1 MTTVGDVM
9 NLQIRMKLV
18 VLAMFLILAEV
29 FLTARASRAADD
41 CVSKPNATPPQG
53 THWYYRVD
61 RTTHRQ
67 CWYLGAEEAKVRP
80 HQQQRTSTLRSL
92 TSSNVAARPEPRTT
106 IIAAA
111 APVTT
116 TVIEVPAKTSSTL
129 ETSFVYT
136 SGLGKPDGTL
146 VDGSLISAK
155 PADEY
160 SATKI
165 SGNTLMARPIVSPT
179 EVTTAEQPTGF
190 AITFVHLLAALA
202 VVLALVA
209 IIGRTIL
216 RLRRICQPDET
227 KLRGLGS
234 KSSRLDKGRAPK
246 FSNAAAST
254 RHADVGRAMKP
265 AMPRSSA
272 AVAEIERSV
281 RRLLHELHRRQ
292 HRLQGHDFERM

>member
-1 MTTVGDVM
+1 M
-9 NLQIRMKLV
+9 NLQIRMKLL
-18 VLAMFLILAEV
+18 VLAMFLILVGEV

-41 CVSKPNATPPQG
+41 CVSKPNTTPPQG
-53 THWYYRVD
+53 SHWYYRVD

-67 CWYLGAEEAKVRP
+67 CWYLGAEGAKVRP
-80 HQQQRTSTLRSL
+80 HQQQSTSTLRSP

-116 TVIEVPAKTSSTL
+116 PVIEVPTKNNSTM
-129 ETSFVYT
+129 EASFVET
-136 SGLGKPDGTL
+136 SGLGKPDGTS
-146 VDGSLISAK
+146 VDGSLISTK

-160 SATKI
+160 SATEI
-165 SGNTLMARPIVSPT
+165 SGDTLMARPIVSAT
-179 EVTTAEQPTGF
+179 EATTAEQPTGF
-190 AITFVHLLAALA
+190 AITFVHLLAVLA

-209 IIGRTIL
+209 IIGRTII
-216 RLRRICQPDET
+216 RLRRICPPDGT

-234 KSSRLDKGRAPK
+234 KSSRLDKRRTPK

-254 RHADVGRAMKP
+254 RHADVGRVMKP
-265 AMPRSSA
+265 AMPQSSA

-292 HRLQGHDFERM
+292 HRLQGHDFERV